1 MAVKKSSKILLQ
13 YFTDSCEER
22 QPQWVNDEDLNQM
35 WLFTQ
40 TIRLWFNSHTHFPS
54 PKNTANH
61 TETHSHFCAK
71 NQAKH
76 VGNTQCE
83 RTLNANAHFELDA
96 WKMYSWKWV
105 QKSAQETHSKT
116 TIEWRKRSNSPNWA
130 PYALVEMI
138 TWLHICF
145 HYVIY

>member
-1 MAVKKSSKILLQ
+1 MTVKKSYKMLLQ
-13 YFTDSCEER
+13 HFTDLREEW

-40 TIRLWFNSHTHFPS
+40 TIRLWFDSLTPPIS
-54 PKNTANH
+54 SCNTVNH
-61 TETHSHFCAK
+61 IHIFVLKAK
-71 NQAKH
+71 WNMLEIYMYR
-76 VGNTQCE
+76 V
-83 RTLNANAHFELDA
+83 LNAIKHFKLDA

-116 TIEWRKRSNSPNWA
+116 TIKWRKRSNSPNWA